1 MARSD
6 EGVESPHPASPVAIL
21 AETTLST
28 GEWRTIIRSL
38 RNTELVL
45 TGSGALPERDA
56 VRSVRRKLEGAL
68 PWPAEK

>member
-1 MARSD
+1 MARPD
-6 EGVESPHPASPVAIL
+6 EGSEPQAAPIV

-28 GEWRTIIRSL
+28 GEWRTIVRSL

-45 TGSGALPERDA
+45 AGSGALPERDA
-56 VRSVRRKLEGAL
+56 VRDLRRKLEGAL